1 DDHESAGGSGRFTR
15 AGPTVRAVG
24 DVWVRRK
31 KLPTRRSEAF
41 ASRQELLDGDA
52 GAGRL
57 ELGLGLVGGFL
68 GDLLQQ
74 RLGRAVD
81 QVLGLLEARA
91 GESAGFFSC
100 SAASSRAIC
109 DAGALNRPAALARL
123 PFIAPASLASN
134 TSRDSRSAMRSTS
147 ATVNG

>member
-15 AGPTVRAVG
+15 AGPTVSAVG

-31 KLPTRRSEAF
+31 KLPARRAEAF

-81 QVLGLLEARA
+81 QVLGLLEAQA
-91 GESAGFFSC
+91 GDDLPDDLDDADLLVAGGLE
-100 SAASSRAIC
+100 
-109 DAGALNRPAALARL
+109 DHVELRL
-123 PFIAPASLASN
+123 LLC
-134 TSRDSRSAMRSTS
+134 RL
-147 ATVNG
+147 